1 MPCNRSPQQEILSTI
16 TTISLVNE
24 HQELVSK
31 TLMRLRSEHDSQAR
45 SQKGNEGKKGQPHMA
60 VEKEGDAISA
70 IDPRLCSKIVSIIV
84 RDAEGLEKA
93 VARKHRWNINVKLD
107 ISKLARN
114 SSKNLN
120 VTVQNMYKV
129 GEVSKDNSLE
139 NGKFVVIIKGGVR
152 ILLSLA
158 LLG

>member
-1 MPCNRSPQQEILSTI
+1 
-16 TTISLVNE
+16 
-24 HQELVSK
+24 
-31 TLMRLRSEHDSQAR
+31 
-45 SQKGNEGKKGQPHMA
+45 MA